1 MFLSVITPT
10 KNSEKFISDT
20 VKSVISQN
28 FKEYEHIILDNLS
41 SDNTLQNIKK
51 FRNKKIKIVSEKDNG
66 IYYAMNKG
74 ANLSKGN
81 FLTFLNSDDFI
92 LDKDFFKNAY
102 SILNKHKYDIL
113 YSNITCSILGI
124 LLKELYAVLDQIFI
138 GQKNGIFCSNL
149 LMCVLN

>member
-20 VKSVISQN
+20 VESVISQN
-28 FKEYEHIILDNLS
+28 FEKYEHIILDNLS

-51 FRNKKIKIVSEKDNG
+51 FRNNKIKIVSEKDNG
-66 IYYAMNKG
+66 IYYAMNRG

-102 SILNKHKYDIL
+102 SILNKSSLVGVLFIISFLVK
-113 YSNITCSILGI
+113 SILFRKF
-124 LLKELYAVLDQIFI
+124 LLL
-138 GQKNGIFCSNL
+138 SR
-149 LMCVLN
+149 